1 MNPDKV
7 KGPKALLVILISD
20 RVYATEAAIA
30 GVPQEADRYVV
41 LGGMYVTKVVGAVPV
56 IVVDGLVV
64 AVPPEMLAEVPAPD
78 DPSLT
83 QVVTKV
89 NTVLDVAVA
98 VVRMN
103 SPEYG
108 EVELF
113 NWNIVV
119 GEPVR
124 LYQPV
129 VVASVV
135 CVPPLPLSRV
145 VPV

>member
-1 MNPDKV
+1 LV
-7 KGPKALLVILISD
+7 KDA
-20 RVYATEAAIA
+20 
-30 GVPQEADRYVV
+30 V

-56 IVVDGLVV
+56 IVVEGLVV
-64 AVPPEMLAEVPAPD
+64 AVPPEMSADVPAPD

-89 NTVLDVAVA
+89 NTVELVAVA
-98 VVRMN
+98 VVAMY

-108 EVELF
+108 AVALF
-113 NWNIVV
+113 NWNMVAGV
-119 GEPVR
+119 TVR

-129 VVASVV
+129 VVANVV
-135 CVPPLPLSRV
+135 CVPPVPPMRV

>member
-1 MNPDKV
+1 MTN
-7 KGPKALLVILISD
+7 
-20 RVYATEAAIA
+20 
-30 GVPQEADRYVV
+30 
-41 LGGMYVTKVVGAVPV
+41 VVGAVPV
-56 IVVDGLVV
+56 IVVLGLEV
-64 AVPPEMLAEVPAPD
+64 AVPPVMLADVPAPD

-98 VVRMN
+98 VVRIY

-108 EVELF
+108 AVALF

-119 GEPVR
+119 GDPVR

-129 VVASVV
+129 VVANVV
-135 CVPPLPLSRV
+135 CVPPVPLSRV

>member
-1 MNPDKV
+1 M
-7 KGPKALLVILISD
+7 
-20 RVYATEAAIA
+20 
-30 GVPQEADRYVV
+30 
-41 LGGMYVTKVVGAVPV
+41 
-56 IVVDGLVV
+56 IVVDPLEVG
-64 AVPPEMLAEVPAPD
+64 VPPEILAVVPAPD

-89 NTVLDVAVA
+89 NTVVDVAVA

-113 NWNIVV
+113 NWNMVV

-135 CVPPLPLSRV
+135 CVPPEPLRRV

>member
-1 MNPDKV
+1 LFNHT
-7 KGPKALLVILISD
+7 
-20 RVYATEAAIA
+20 TEAAIV
-30 GVPQEADRYVV
+30 GVPQLAEVRYVE
-41 LGGMYVTKVVGAVPV
+41 LGGMYVTNVVGAVPV
-56 IVVDGLVV
+56 IVVLGLDV
-64 AVPPEMLAEVPAPD
+64 AVPPLMLAVVPGPD

-98 VVRMN
+98 VVRMY

-108 EVELF
+108 EVALF

-124 LYQPV
+124 LYHPV
-129 VVASVV
+129 VVARVV